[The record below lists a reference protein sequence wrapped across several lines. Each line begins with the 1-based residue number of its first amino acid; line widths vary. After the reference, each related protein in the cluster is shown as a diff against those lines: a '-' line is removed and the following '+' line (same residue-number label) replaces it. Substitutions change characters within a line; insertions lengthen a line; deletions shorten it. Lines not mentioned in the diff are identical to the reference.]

1 MQTDKWNNSKTRVD
15 ITVLNGAVGG
25 IFIKPKK
32 EETVNSANYTPI
44 TGLPTS

>member
-1 MQTDKWNNSKTRVD
+1 MQTDKWNNSKTTVD

-25 IFIKPKK
+25 KPKK